1 MTKFMELL
9 EQSTITQAL
18 ITTAL
23 VFTVCFLWATG
34 KPIPS
39 DLFQLTITV
48 VGFWFGSKIGFAQGT
63 RKTLANI
70 EKGFNYG
77 RR

>member
-1 MTKFMELL
+1 MAKFYELL

-18 ITTAL
+18 ITSVL
-23 VFTVCFLWATG
+23 VITVCFLWATG

-48 VGFWFGSKIGFAQGT
+48 VGFWFGSKVGYNQGM
-63 RKTLANI
+63 RKTISNI
-70 EKGFNYG
+70 VKGVDYG
-77 RR
+77 D